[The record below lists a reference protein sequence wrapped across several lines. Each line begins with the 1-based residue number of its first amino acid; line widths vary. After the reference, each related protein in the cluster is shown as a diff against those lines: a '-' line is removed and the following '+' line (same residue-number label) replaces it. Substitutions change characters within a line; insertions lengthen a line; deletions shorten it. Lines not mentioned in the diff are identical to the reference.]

1 MRWLLAGTFSPAPS
15 GRSFAVSG
23 ERFSDVIEGCRLSLT
38 VEVADHLGAAQTRAF
53 ELTFARPRDFRVEA
67 VRAHATLRALDEIAE
82 ALARPREPIT
92 IDEAAKR
99 VHALVGDG
107 VLLRA
112 LDGRSEPT
120 TEAASSIDTPAT
132 PVSESNTDAAAPS
145 GARDGVIDAIFSKA
159 AVPEGTDA
167 PLQAARSG
175 LDAFVGAMRGQGS
188 KRPKP
193 AAQTLDA
200 AAIIRAGVE
209 RTALAILAH
218 PQVTALEQTWRGL
231 RMVMAE
237 SPGHDELVVTA
248 LDVGADTLPTTLEQH
263 LLAIGPDLRP
273 DAVFVTHAADDPSL
287 LSALARVAARSQV
300 VVVAGVTPSITGF
313 ALRTNG
319 WPEEPA
325 PEPEPWAAL
334 RADAGSEWLVV
345 SANPV
350 VVVAEPLA
358 SGARV
363 VEASPAFAVA
373 ALLSGALARSGTLVD
388 AIGRRGAVRA
398 PAARD
403 IDVRGVGAVTLPTRW
418 PAAVE
423 ALAAAAERGLALL
436 GHDRDQILL
445 ASAPTTA
452 AAQPRQ
458 LPAQILLGRARRI
471 VSHVRR
477 GLRPD
482 ASARELERA
491 LDEAAATF
499 LPRGP
504 RGSLHLQPVSTD
516 GKMQVDVRLGEDLA
530 GSALALEI
538 DFDA

>member
-1 MRWLLAGTFSPAPS
+1 
-15 GRSFAVSG
+15 
-23 ERFSDVIEGCRLSLT
+23 
-38 VEVADHLGAAQTRAF
+38 
-53 ELTFARPRDFRVEA
+53 
-67 VRAHATLRALDEIAE
+67 
-82 ALARPREPIT
+82 
-92 IDEAAKR
+92 
-99 VHALVGDG
+99 
-107 VLLRA
+107 
-112 LDGRSEPT
+112 
-120 TEAASSIDTPAT
+120 
-132 PVSESNTDAAAPS
+132 
-145 GARDGVIDAIFSKA
+145 
-159 AVPEGTDA
+159 
-167 PLQAARSG
+167 
-175 LDAFVGAMRGQGS
+175 
-188 KRPKP
+188 
-193 AAQTLDA
+193 
-200 AAIIRAGVE
+200 
-209 RTALAILAH
+209 
-218 PQVTALEQTWRGL
+218 
-231 RMVMAE
+231 MVMAE